1 MSSWTLFWVLFSVE
15 VYEIFMLHGSNK
27 FKPHNIWAMLII
39 FIWMLNAF
47 ICWVENQS
55 DQYGTQS
62 LGFGGFWGLLV
73 SGLMFSI
80 VCCCKNKPPFYLARK
95 AENPLLF
102 CGAYSE
108 LFSRFDSKPNAVG
121 KSSQLGKISDPLL
134 WKNKCG
140 ESCKPW
146 KMSD

>member
-1 MSSWTLFWVLFSVE
+1 MLGGIPLNLGGQKPSLGFSMSSLD
-15 VYEIFMLHGSNK
+15 NK
-27 FKPHNIWAMLII
+27 FRLNDNLSNGWYSFLL
-39 FIWMLNAF
+39 LNAY
-47 ICWVENQS
+47 ISWVENQS

-62 LGFGGFWGLLV
+62 LGFGGFGGLLV